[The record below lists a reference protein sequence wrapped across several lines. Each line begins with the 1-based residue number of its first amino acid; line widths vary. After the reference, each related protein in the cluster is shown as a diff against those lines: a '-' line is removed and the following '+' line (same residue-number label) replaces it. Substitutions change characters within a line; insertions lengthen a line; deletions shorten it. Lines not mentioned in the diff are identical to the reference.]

1 MEKLDLLSWRN
12 IAYFVYACCALLVFD
27 YVWRVVEMP
36 FMTMALTGLGIAVAG
51 FIALV
56 LLLRRSS

>member
-1 MEKLDLLSWRN
+1 MQILDQLSWRL

-36 FMTMALTGLGIAVAG
+36 FMTMVATAAAIAIAG
-51 FIALV
+51 FVALV
-56 LLLRRSS
+56 LLLRRTA